1 MTGRCA
7 VRACFQPT
15 PLARVPSS
23 MSAIGVRLHAGSL
36 RSTSM
41 DALCISGGV
50 HVEAV
55 AALFRQTELL
65 CLIRFW
71 RSAGECSDRVAMAD
85 SVRGLKR
92 YKVDISGHRGHLF
105 RGSVG
110 AYAGLRFLHA
120 VFWRCGACSDSLGFA
135 VCHTSASML
144 VLLVMSASSR
154 HADCIPRRVV
164 AVGCFT

>member
-41 DALCISGGV
+41 DALCISGGA

-65 CLIRFW
+65 CLSFW
-71 RSAGECSDRVAMAD
+71 RSEGECSDRVAMAD
-85 SVRGLKR
+85 SVSGLKR
-92 YKVDISGHRGHLF
+92 YKIDISGHRCHLF

-110 AYAGLRFLHA
+110 AYAGLRFLRP
-120 VFWRCGACSDSLGFA
+120 VFWRCGACSDSLSFT
-135 VCHTSASML
+135 VCHKSASML

-164 AVGCFT
+164 AVGCVT

>member
-1 MTGRCA
+1 MTWRCA
-7 VRACFQPT
+7 VRTCFQPT

-41 DALCISGGV
+41 DALCISGGA

-55 AALFRQTELL
+55 AALFRQAELL

-71 RSAGECSDRVAMAD
+71 RSAGECSYRVAMAD

-92 YKVDISGHRGHLF
+92 YKVDISGHRCHLF

-110 AYAGLRFLHA
+110 VDAGLRFLHPNEC
-120 VFWRCGACSDSLGFA
+120 RTYDSTL
-135 VCHTSASML
+135 
-144 VLLVMSASSR
+144 
-154 HADCIPRRVV
+154 
-164 AVGCFT
+164 VGCKIM

>member
-41 DALCISGGV
+41 DALCISGGA

-55 AALFRQTELL
+55 AALFRLTELL
-65 CLIRFW
+65 CLSFW

-92 YKVDISGHRGHLF
+92 YKVHISGRRCHLF

-110 AYAGLRFLHA
+110 VHAGLRFLHPNEC
-120 VFWRCGACSDSLGFA
+120 RTYGSTL
-135 VCHTSASML
+135 
-144 VLLVMSASSR
+144 
-154 HADCIPRRVV
+154 
-164 AVGCFT
+164 VGCKIMWDLNSAEYEWMWDRSLSEYECT